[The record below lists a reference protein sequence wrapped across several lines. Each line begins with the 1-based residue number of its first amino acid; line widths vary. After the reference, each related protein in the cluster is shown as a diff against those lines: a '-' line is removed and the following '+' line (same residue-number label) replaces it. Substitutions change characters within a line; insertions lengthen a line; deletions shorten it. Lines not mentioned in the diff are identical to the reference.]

1 MIQVSE
7 DQLLALVLTYL
18 LPLARVMGLFT
29 VAPVLSQ
36 RSMPARARVALA
48 LLITIVAAPT
58 INNPVTSLDSGLIA
72 LIIHETVFGL
82 TIGFMARL
90 VFSAFEVA
98 GETIGLQMGLSFAG
112 FFDPQSG
119 ASNPVARLLNLIA
132 LTSFVLLNGPGLLL
146 AAVIASF
153 AAIPIGTDWTHML
166 IQSPLHVGSEM
177 FALALAV
184 ALPFIILLLFVN
196 LSLGI
201 MSRVAPQFSVF
212 SVGFPLT
219 IGSGLV
225 LLTFSVPLLDGAI
238 NQAIQL
244 MMRAITY

>member
-1 MIQVSE
+1 MIQITDE
-7 DQLLALVLTYL
+7 QLMAFVLGYI
-18 LPLARVMGLFT
+18 LPLARILGLFT
-29 VAPVLSQ
+29 AAPVLSQ

-48 LLITIVAAPT
+48 LLITVIAAPS
-58 INNPVTSLDSGLIA
+58 INVPVKTFDAGLIP
-72 LIIHETVFGL
+72 LIVHETALGL

-119 ASNPVARLLNLIA
+119 ASNPVSRLLNLIA
-132 LTSFVLLNGPGLLL
+132 LTGFVVLNGPGLLL

-153 AAIPIGTDWTHML
+153 GAIPIGSDWSFML
-166 IQSPLHVGSEM
+166 LQSPVGIGSDM
-177 FALALAV
+177 FALALVV
-184 ALPFIILLLFVN
+184 ALPFILLLLFVN

-212 SVGFPLT
+212 AVGFPLT
-219 IGSGLV
+219 IGAGLA
-225 LLTFSVPLLDGAI
+225 LLAFTVPLLDGPITSAI
-238 NQAIQL
+238 EL
-244 MMRAITY
+244 MMRAVSF

>member
-1 MIQVSE
+1 MIQVTDE
-7 DQLLALVLTYL
+7 QLLAFVLGYI
-18 LPLARVMGLFT
+18 LPLARILGLFT
-29 VAPVLSQ
+29 AAPVLSQ

-48 LLITIVAAPT
+48 LLVTIIAAPT
-58 INNPVTSLDSGLIA
+58 INVPVASLGAELIPV
-72 LIIHETVFGL
+72 LIHETVLGL
-82 TIGFMARL
+82 MIGFMARV

-132 LTSFVLLNGPGLLL
+132 LTGFVALNGPGLLL

-153 AAIPIGTDWTHML
+153 VAIPIGSDWSLML
-166 IQSPLHVGSEM
+166 MNSPVGIGSEM
-177 FALALAV
+177 FGLALV
-184 ALPFIILLLFVN
+184 IALPFILLLLFVN

-212 SVGFPLT
+212 AVGFPLT
-219 IGSGLV
+219 IGAGLA
-225 LLTFSVPLLDGAI
+225 LLAFTIPLLDAPIGSAI
-238 NQAIQL
+238 E
-244 MMRAITY
+244 MMVRAVNF